1 MLAIIIIKL
10 HNRFPGHFPNFSNT
24 FREFGSEL
32 VFGSVA
38 ACRLVNLIIRFKE
51 KFLKF
56 LEELLFETTMH
67 MIEFSAEVQNAEI
80 FSITLLKG
88 DSTKGASKHLKV
100 IGLLTG
106 NLCGGV
112 RFQYSYRWYI
122 RQLKLLKRSPTKNI
136 IVGIFL
142 NFQNS
147 NFANIT

>member
-1 MLAIIIIKL
+1 M
-10 HNRFPGHFPNFSNT
+10 
-24 FREFGSEL
+24 
-32 VFGSVA
+32 
-38 ACRLVNLIIRFKE
+38 
-51 KFLKF
+51 KF
-56 LEELLFETTMH
+56 LEELLFETTMY
-67 MIEFSAEVQNAEI
+67 MIEFSTEVQNAET

-106 NLCGGV
+106 NLCDGV